1 MKHCYISIPIIGM
14 IVISCGS
21 KKNQL
26 NDVINPPIEVNYIKT
41 RKDTSVFDN
50 YFGTIIHDPY
60 RWLEDDMSEETKQ
73 WVEAQNKIT
82 FGYLSKISFRDSIKK
97 RLTDIWNYPKYSVPF
112 KEGGYYFYYKNDG
125 LQNQSVLYF
134 MKNLKDDPQVLL
146 DPNTFSADGTTSI
159 SGFSV
164 SKDGKYAAY
173 SISEG
178 GSDWNTIKVIS
189 LPDKKEQPDV
199 IKWVKFSGIAWYKD
213 GFFYSKF
220 PEPKKGDEL
229 KSTNQFQ
236 QVYYHKMGTSQT
248 QDQLIYEDKQNPFN
262 GHYAGVTE
270 DERYLILSISK
281 GTYGNKIKVKDLN
294 KGMNAPFITIVD
306 DFDNESAIVDN
317 EGELLYMYTNI
328 GAGKYRLVEINPKSA
343 HKRDTWKEII
353 PESENVLTGVNHLGG
368 KWIATYLKDASSLV
382 KIFDSSGKFLHDVPL
397 PTMGTVSSFSGKK
410 TENTA
415 YYSFTSFAYPPT
427 IFEYDIEKNTSTEFR
442 KAEVKINP
450 NDYEVKQEFY
460 TSKDGT
466 KIPMFIVH
474 KKGIRKNGNNPT
486 LLYGYGGFD
495 ISILPSFSISNM
507 VFLEN
512 GGIYAVANLRGG
524 GEYGEA
530 WHKAGML
537 LNKQNVFDDF
547 IAAAEFLIKEK
558 YTASNKLAIHGRS
571 NGGLLVGAVMTQR
584 PELFKV
590 AVPAVGVLDM
600 LRYHKFTIG
609 HAWAVEYGSSED
621 SVHFANL
628 LKYSPLHNIKE
639 GVEYPATLIMTAD
652 HDDRVVPA
660 HSFKFAATLQEKQS
674 GKNPILIR
682 IDTKAGHGA
691 GKSTSMVIEESADF
705 WAFIFYNLGMKIKN
719 QTNE

>member
-1 MKHCYISIPIIGM
+1 MKHCCIAVFIIG
-14 IVISCGS
+14 IIALSCVNKKS
-21 KKNQL
+21 KSIETDNH
-26 NDVINPPIEVNYIKT
+26 PIEVSYIKT
-41 RKDTSVFDN
+41 RKDTSVKDN
-50 YFGTIIHDPY
+50 YFGTIVEDPY

-82 FGYLSKISFRDSIKK
+82 FEYLNKIPFRDSIKN
-97 RLTDIWNYPKYSVPF
+97 RLTQIWNYPKYSVPF
-112 KEGGYYFYYKNDG
+112 KEGGYFFYYKNDG

-134 MKNLKDDPQVLL
+134 LKDLRDEPQVLL
-146 DPNTFSADGTTSI
+146 DPNTFSKDGTTSI

-189 LPDKKEQPDV
+189 VPEKIEQPDV

-213 GFFYSKF
+213 GFFYSRF

-229 KSTNQFQ
+229 KSSNQFQ
-236 QVYYHKMGTSQT
+236 QVYYHKMGTRQD
-248 QDQLIYEDKQNPFN
+248 QDQLIFEDKQNPFN
-262 GHYAGVTE
+262 GHYAAITE
-270 DERYLILSISK
+270 DERFLILSISK

-294 KGMNAPFITIVD
+294 KGINSPFITIVD
-306 DFDNESAIVDN
+306 DFENENVIVDN
-317 EGELLYMYTNI
+317 EGNLLYMYTNI
-328 GAGKYRLVEINPKSA
+328 GAGKYRLVEINPKTA
-343 HKRDTWKEII
+343 DKRETWKEII
-353 PESENVLTGVNHLGG
+353 PESDNVLTGVNHLGG
-368 KWIATYLKDASSLV
+368 KWIATCLKDASSVV
-382 KIFDSSGKFLHDVPL
+382 KVFDPNGKSLHEVSL
-397 PTMGTVSSFSGKK
+397 PTMGTVSGFSGKK
-410 TENTA
+410 TENIA

-427 IFEYDIEKNTSTEFR
+427 IFEYDINKNTSTEYR

-450 NDYEVKQEFY
+450 KDYEVKQEFY
-460 TSKDGT
+460 VSKDGT
-466 KIPMFIVH
+466 KVPMFIVH

-530 WHKAGML
+530 WHKGGML

-547 IAAAEFLIKEK
+547 IGAAEYLIKEK
-558 YTASNKLAIHGRS
+558 YTSPEKLAIHGRS

-584 PELFKV
+584 PDLFKV

-628 LKYSPLHNIKE
+628 LKYSPLHNIKS
-639 GVEYPATLIMTAD
+639 GVMYPATLIMTAD

-660 HSFKFAATLQEKQS
+660 HSFKFAATLQEKHHGQ
-674 GKNPILIR
+674 NPILIR

-691 GKSTSMVIEESADF
+691 GKSTSMLIDESADF
-705 WAFIFYNLGMKIKN
+705 WAFIFYNLNLIYK
-719 QTNE
+719 